1 MSLDL
6 GRKRCGIAVTDE
18 LQIVATG
25 LATVPT
31 AQLEQFLTGYLG
43 ANPVDCIVV
52 GKPLTLTGEDSE
64 CSRYIEP
71 VVNRLRK
78 VFPAMTFVRAD
89 ERFTSALAHRAMIDG
104 GMRKSHRQI
113 KENAD
118 VMAATIILNDY
129 LQSRNYKEQQ

>member
-31 AQLEQFLTGYLG
+31 AQLEQFLTGYLA

-52 GKPLTLTGEDSE
+52 GKPLTLAGEDSE

-78 VFPAMTFVRAD
+78 IFPSMTFVRAD